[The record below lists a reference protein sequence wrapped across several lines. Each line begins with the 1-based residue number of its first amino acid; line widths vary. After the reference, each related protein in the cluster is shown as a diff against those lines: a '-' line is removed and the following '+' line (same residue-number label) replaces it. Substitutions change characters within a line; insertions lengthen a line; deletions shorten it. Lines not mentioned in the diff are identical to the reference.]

1 MYRGKT
7 IGVVVPAYNE
17 EVLIGRVLENIPAYV
32 DRIYLVDDCS
42 TDKTISVVRS
52 GRDYRVSIQRHKK
65 NLGVGAAIVT
75 GYQRALQ
82 DRLDIVAV
90 MAGDDQMDP
99 GELPKLLDPIAG
111 GKADYSKGDRLSG
124 RGLAEGM
131 SRWRKFGNLL
141 LTQLTRISSG
151 YWAVQDPQNG
161 YTAISG
167 EALSRLDLESV
178 YRGYGYC
185 NDLLTKLNVLGLRVL
200 DVQIPARYG
209 EEKSKIRYGS
219 YIRKVSFLLFR
230 NFLWRIMRQYIYP
243 RLKLTG
249 AGYLSGFIF
258 LSAGMLTLLASV
270 LARSYIK
277 TGFILSLAGVL
288 LVFLSLVSDAIIRLK
303 DSRAGS
309 FENYG

>member
-1 MYRGKT
+1 
-7 IGVVVPAYNE
+7 
-17 EVLIGRVLENIPAYV
+17 
-32 DRIYLVDDCS
+32 
-42 TDKTISVVRS
+42 
-52 GRDYRVSIQRHKK
+52 
-65 NLGVGAAIVT
+65 
-75 GYQRALQ
+75 
-82 DRLDIVAV
+82 
-90 MAGDDQMDP
+90 
-99 GELPKLLDPIAG
+99 
-111 GKADYSKGDRLSG
+111 
-124 RGLAEGM
+124 
-131 SRWRKFGNLL
+131 
-141 LTQLTRISSG
+141 
-151 YWAVQDPQNG
+151 
-161 YTAISG
+161 
-167 EALSRLDLESV
+167 
-178 YRGYGYC
+178 
-185 NDLLTKLNVLGLRVL
+185 LRVL

>member
-141 LTQLTRISSG
+141 LTQLTRYHPATGRSRTRRTDI
-151 YWAVQDPQNG
+151 
-161 YTAISG
+161 TAISG

-178 YRGYGYC
+178 Y
-185 NDLLTKLNVLGLRVL
+185 
-200 DVQIPARYG
+200 
-209 EEKSKIRYGS
+209 
-219 YIRKVSFLLFR
+219 
-230 NFLWRIMRQYIYP
+230 
-243 RLKLTG
+243 
-249 AGYLSGFIF
+249 
-258 LSAGMLTLLASV
+258 
-270 LARSYIK
+270 
-277 TGFILSLAGVL
+277 GVTDT
-288 LVFLSLVSDAIIRLK
+288 VMTC
-303 DSRAGS
+303 
-309 FENYG
+309 